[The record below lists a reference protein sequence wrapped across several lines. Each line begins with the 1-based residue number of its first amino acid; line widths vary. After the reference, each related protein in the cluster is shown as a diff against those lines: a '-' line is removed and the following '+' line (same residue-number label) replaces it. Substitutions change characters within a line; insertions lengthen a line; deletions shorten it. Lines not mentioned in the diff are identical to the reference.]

1 LQVYL
6 DNSST
11 TRPTDAVVRTLSEVS
26 AEQYG
31 NPSSFHTL
39 GQDAE
44 KIVKGARDVF
54 AKSIGS
60 KPEQII
66 FTGGGTESNN
76 TAVYSSFV
84 GKKNVGDF
92 GLVISS
98 IEHPSVA
105 KPAEY
110 LESIGVKLQRASVC
124 QKDSDTPGLID
135 VSSLASLVDDK
146 ALLISIMHVN
156 NEIGTIQ
163 DIGAVSLLKS
173 QLVKDK
179 KVRSDLILHT
189 DAVQSF
195 LKIPLE
201 VNSAEFAGVDLI
213 SFSAHKIHGPK
224 GVGALY
230 AANPEKLSPFLLGG
244 GQEKGLRSGTENV
257 PGIAGFAKAIS
268 EATKGDT
275 PQDRRNIPERVMQ
288 DHRNASARVIAG
300 STRNPV
306 LALDLRTKL
315 LEGIRGNIKD
325 VLINSPTEAS
335 ASGEPGKCSPYI
347 LNVSF
352 LGTRGEVLVRDL
364 ESRGVYVSTGSA
376 CSALSGNKNKSD
388 TLGAI
393 GLTEKEREGAIRFS
407 LSRFTTEEEI
417 DYALE
422 QVVDAVTRFRKI
434 GAYR

>member
-1 LQVYL
+1 MQVYL

-11 TRPTDAVVRTLSEVS
+11 TKPTEAVVRTLSEVS

-44 KIVKGARDVF
+44 KIVKNARVLF
-54 AKSIGS
+54 AESIGA
-60 KPEQII
+60 KPEQIT
-66 FTGGGTESNN
+66 FTSGGSESNN
-76 TAVYSSFV
+76 TAVYSAFA

-92 GLVISS
+92 GLIISS

-110 LESIGVKLQRASVC
+110 LESIGANLQRVSVC
-124 QKDSDTPGLID
+124 RKDTDTPGLID

-146 ALLISIMHVN
+146 TLLISIMHVN

-173 QLVKDK
+173 KLVKDK
-179 KVRSDLILHT
+179 KVRNDLVLHT

-195 LKIPLE
+195 LKIPID
-201 VNSAEFAGVDLI
+201 VNSPEFVGVDLI

-224 GVGALY
+224 GIGALY
-230 AANPEKLSPFLLGG
+230 AANPEKLSPFILGG

-268 EATKGDT
+268 QATIGDT
-275 PQDRRNIPERVMQ
+275 PQDR
-288 DHRNASARVIAG
+288 RNASARVIAG

-306 LALDLRTKL
+306 LDLRTKL
-315 LEGIRGNIKD
+315 LEGIRENIKD
-325 VLINSPTEAS
+325 VMINSPTEAS

-352 LGTRGEVLVRDL
+352 HGTRGEVLVHDL

-376 CSALSGNKNKSD
+376 CSALNSNKNKAD
-388 TLGAI
+388 TLSAI

-422 QVVDAVTRFRKI
+422 QVIDAVTRFRKI

>member
-1 LQVYL
+1 MQVYL

-11 TRPTDAVVRTLSEVS
+11 TKPTEAVVRTLSEVS

-44 KIVKGARDVF
+44 KIVKNARGCLAEAIGA
-54 AKSIGS
+54 

-66 FTGGGTESNN
+66 FTSGGSESNN
-76 TAVYSSFV
+76 TAVYSTFA
-84 GKKNVGDF
+84 GKKSIGDF

-110 LESIGVKLQRASVC
+110 LESIGANLQRVPTC

-135 VSSLASLVDDK
+135 VSSLVSLVDDK
-146 ALLISIMHVN
+146 TLLISVMHVN

-163 DIGAVSLLKS
+163 DIGAISLLKS

-179 KVRSDLILHT
+179 KVRSDLLLHT

-195 LKIPLE
+195 LKIPLD
-201 VNSAEFAGVDLI
+201 VTSPDFAGVDLI

-230 AANPEKLSPFLLGG
+230 VANPDKLSPFILGG

-275 PQDRRNIPERVMQ
+275 PQDRRNVPEC
-288 DHRNASARVIAG
+288 VIAG
-300 STRNPV
+300 STRNP
-306 LALDLRTKL
+306 ALDLRKKL
-315 LEGIRGNIKD
+315 LEGIRENIKD
-325 VLINSPTEAS
+325 VTINSPIEAS
-335 ASGEPGKCSPYI
+335 TTGEPGKCSPYI

-352 LGTRGEVLVRDL
+352 LGTRGEVLVHDL

-376 CSALSGNKNKSD
+376 CSALSSNKNKAD
-388 TLGAI
+388 TLSAI

-407 LSRFTTEEEI
+407 LSRFTTEDEI

-422 QVVDAVTRFRKI
+422 QVVDAVTRFRRI